1 MATYIHLFT
10 FFIKVCKAWEGHVT
24 ASCSTKRVVP
34 LLKLLG
40 ADKVVSY
47 SNDPENV
54 CEEAFDDTS
63 KFDLGLIT
71 LESEDSSL
79 TEAFVKS
86 YCKAVFKT
94 SSQRRIASDGYGS
107 FRKWMLSYY
116 RSLFKSNY
124 HSLDCRPLDYFSKL
138 VQSGKLRKWDIYIGT
153 IDSTKLLKARDSPFC
168 FSEPVLDS
176 AYAYEQ
182 AEEAF
187 QATATTSTV
196 GKIIITFGLRGQNVK
211 SSAQSIKK

>member
-1 MATYIHLFT
+1 MGTHIYSFT

-47 SNDPENV
+47 SNDPEEAENV

-107 FRKWMLSYY
+107 FRKWLLSYY

-138 VQSGKLRKWDIYIGT
+138 VQSGKLRK
-153 IDSTKLLKARDSPFC
+153 
-168 FSEPVLDS
+168 
-176 AYAYEQ
+176 
-182 AEEAF
+182 
-187 QATATTSTV
+187 
-196 GKIIITFGLRGQNVK
+196 
-211 SSAQSIKK
+211 

>member
-1 MATYIHLFT
+1 MLSPSRNYVF
-10 FFIKVCKAWEGHVT
+10 
-24 ASCSTKRVVP
+24 RVVVEVV
-34 LLKLLG
+34 G
-40 ADKVVSY
+40 AFRVVVVVGV
-47 SNDPENV
+47 N
-54 CEEAFDDTS
+54 
-63 KFDLGLIT
+63 K
-71 LESEDSSL
+71 SEDSSL
-79 TEAFVKS
+79 TEAFVRS
-86 YCKAVFKT
+86 YCRAVFKT